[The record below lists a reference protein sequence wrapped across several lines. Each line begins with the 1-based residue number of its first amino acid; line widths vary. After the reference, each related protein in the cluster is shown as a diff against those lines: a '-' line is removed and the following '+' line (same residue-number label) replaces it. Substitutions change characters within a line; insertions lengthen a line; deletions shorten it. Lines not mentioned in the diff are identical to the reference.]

1 MKVGIG
7 WAAGVLTGAL
17 AVGGITAAAIQVNS
31 SEDCTSA
38 ALGCVASADKAASN
52 VANKTSAAALAAAQ
66 TKLATA
72 TQTLGG
78 TSGDATAALATAT
91 SVLGS
96 GSGLAGGAVG
106 TAQKTLESTLT
117 KQLNIIT
124 GALNSASKTVA
135 DYKSGKISAT
145 DLAKVYNTVNGQLKT
160 AKKEIDLVFATA
172 DSVMKT
178 AEKSGLAALPL
189 GAEYRGLLKSVK
201 GQVDKLYKTASTEF
215 KGAFSTVSDTLRI
228 TNGVPG
234 LNTVPGVDGVLKDL
248 PVGDPLKTV
257 TETTKGLGLPVGDVT
272 KLVDGLTKSLPLDV
286 LGGAT
291 GGVTGGVTDTGNLPV
306 VGPLLGGLLG

>member
-1 MKVGIG
+1 MMKVGIG

-17 AVGGITAAAIQVNS
+17 AVGGITAAAIQVNDS
-31 SEDCTSA
+31 KDVGGSVA
-38 ALGCVASADKAASN
+38 AADKAAST
-52 VANKTSAAALAAAQ
+52 AATKTSAAALAAAQ
-66 TKLATA
+66 SKLATA
-72 TQTLGG
+72 TSTLGG
-78 TSGDATAALATAT
+78 TSTDATKALATAT
-91 SVLGS
+91 SVLGT

-106 TAQKTLESTLT
+106 TAQKTLETTLT

-124 GALNSASKTVA
+124 SALNSASKTVA

-145 DLAKVYNTVNGQLKT
+145 DLSKVYNTVNAQLKT
-160 AKKEIDLVFATA
+160 AKKEIDLVFSTA
-172 DSVMKT
+172 DAAMKT

-189 GAEYRGLLKSVK
+189 GKEYRTLLKSVK
-201 GQVDKLYKTASTEF
+201 GQVDKLYKTASTEL
-215 KGAFSTVSDTLRI
+215 KSAFSTVSDALRI
-228 TNGVPG
+228 TNGLPG

-291 GGVTGGVTDTGNLPV
+291 GGVADTDNLPV
-306 VGPLLGGLLG
+306 VGPLLGGVLGGN